1 MPASFPW
8 PVTDDDLLLNN
19 VLEEVVAAYEARG
32 ENEAAWIAGATGK
45 LIVEA
50 YQQGVRDPDTLV
62 HYGLKT
68 LRRGRTSTG
77 AP

>member
-8 PVTDDDLLLNN
+8 PVTDDALFLNH
-19 VLEEVVAAYEARG
+19 VLDQVVAAYEPRG
-32 ENEAAWIAGATGK
+32 ENEAAWIAEAAGK

-62 HYGLKT
+62 HYALKT
-68 LRRGRTSTG
+68 LRRGRTGMG